1 MDLNIYDIIIGPVIS
16 DKAYKLNQR
25 FKKLALKVHPAAN
38 KPMVKEALEKLFNVK
53 VEKVN
58 IVARMGKNKK
68 VRGKSTT
75 GKYSKRAIITLADG
89 YSLDLMD
96 QAGQVVP
103 AETPGIKGL

>member
-1 MDLNIYDIIIGPVIS
+1 MDLSIYDIIIGPVIS

-53 VEKVN
+53 VDKVN
-58 IVARMGKNKK
+58 IVARAGKNKK
-68 VRGKSTT
+68 IRGRSVT
-75 GKYSKRAIITLADG
+75 GKYSKRAIITLAEG

-103 AETPGIKGL
+103 AETVKGA